1 MTAAEKA
8 YTAEYSYVAP
18 SVYARELAQQ
28 FPERQKNVP
37 GTNGGRKRRTAE
49 EIKVIPGTKQQAH
62 ISGAFL
68 RRWVFI
74 LVIAGILLVGTV
86 WMSAKA
92 TSVKCAINKTNSEI
106 RVLEN
111 DINPLN
117 LKIQSANSIESVE
130 EYAISNLGMRYP
142 KSNQCIYIESGDEVR
157 DDLAEVI
164 RQKAYK

>member
-1 MTAAEKA
+1 
-8 YTAEYSYVAP
+8 
-18 SVYARELAQQ
+18 
-28 FPERQKNVP
+28 
-37 GTNGGRKRRTAE
+37 
-49 EIKVIPGTKQQAH
+49 
-62 ISGAFL
+62 
-68 RRWVFI
+68 
-74 LVIAGILLVGTV
+74 
-86 WMSAKA
+86 MSAKA

-111 DINPLN
+111 DINTLN